1 MPVQFSHGLS
11 PLTASRQGGCL
22 TSDNVIL
29 GERDVRAVVRLLG
42 EVAITNGGPAAK
54 RRRLM
59 EGLSGLIGADGW
71 VWTLNQ
77 VDLEHEIPISVN
89 LLHGG
94 LADRQVAAWAESSQ
108 EHVVPLPEN
117 APLTELVLAGRHFTR
132 SRDQLVPDDAW
143 YHNPTVRAYRL
154 DVGLDHFL
162 YSIYPLEPRLISAIG
177 FYRHR
182 GRPPFTP
189 RQRRIAHIVTS
200 EVKWLH
206 YAGLPEDK
214 GRSVPELSPRLRAV
228 LVLMLEGH
236 DRKRIASLLGISPHT
251 AADHMKAIYR
261 HFDVPSQ
268 LALIRRFTV
277 GDRGDQPHPAARTP
291 R

>member
-1 MPVQFSHGLS
+1 MPDDGL
-11 PLTASRQGGCL
+11 
-22 TSDNVIL
+22 IL
-29 GERDVRAVVRLLG
+29 GEADVRAMVRLLG
-42 EVAITNGGPAAK
+42 EVAVVEGDAAAK

-59 EGLSGLIGADGW
+59 EDLCELAEGDGW
-71 VWTLNQ
+71 VWTINQ
-77 VDLEHEIPISVN
+77 VDVEHEIPISVG

-94 LADRQVAAWAESSQ
+94 LSEQQVAAWAESSQ
-108 EHVVPLPEN
+108 ENVVPLPEN
-117 APLTELVLAGRHFTR
+117 APLTELVLAGKHFTR
-132 SRDQLVPDDAW
+132 TREQIVPDDAW
-143 YHNPTVRAYRL
+143 YQNPTVRAYRL

-177 FYRHR
+177 LYRRR

-189 RQRRIAHIVTS
+189 RQRRIVHIVTS

-206 YAGLPEDK
+206 YAGLPHDK
-214 GRSVPELSPRLRAV
+214 GQSVPQLSPRLRAV

-261 HFDVPSQ
+261 HFGVSSQ
-268 LALIRRFTV
+268 LALIRRFSV
-277 GDRGDQPHPAARTP
+277 GDRMDAPHAAQGASDCRDK
-291 R
+291 